1 MSLSP
6 KTSQMNHSSIP
17 ALSVKEIKEGLQ
29 QAALSERKRHAKVL
43 HSPGDEFNSVFNFLR
58 SGTYMQPH
66 LHPGEEKI
74 EQIYLVEGKL
84 RMVFFNDVGEIS
96 KTVILEKG
104 GEELISVPAF
114 SWHTYEVL
122 SDSAVTYETMMGVY
136 DPKTWKEFASWAPVE
151 GSEVAPAYVASLK
164 DQAIG

>member
-17 ALSVKEIKEGLQ
+17 ALSAKKIKEGLH

-43 HSPGDEFNSVFNFLR
+43 HSPGDEFNRVFNFLR

-74 EQIYLVEGKL
+74 EQIYLVEGRL
-84 RMVFFNDVGEIS
+84 RMFFFNDVGEIS

-104 GEELISVPAF
+104 GEEHISVPAF
-114 SWHTYEVL
+114 SWHTYAVL

-136 DPKTWKEFASWAPVE
+136 DPKTWKTFASWAPVE
-151 GSEVAPAYVASLK
+151 QSAESHAYLTSL
-164 DQAIG
+164 QNHVVH